1 MGTHCI
7 IGYHI
12 TKIIVILKESYRRNH
27 LNYMLLY
34 WMTFSF
40 AICGRHLRFLR
51 WLWLLMIIYHLFIS
65 FHVAYLYYHLT
76 MLAFTLFMLRV
87 IVYKE
92 LTLTKLQR
100 HYCYFYSNARQTYFK
115 QAVKNWRNLNVSKY
129 CRYLSHMIVIKI
141 VTSYEN
147 VHYRT

>member
-27 LNYMLLY
+27 LNNMLLY
-34 WMTFSF
+34 WMTFSL

-76 MLAFTLFMLRV
+76 MLAFTLFMFRI

-100 HYCYFYSNARQTYFK
+100 QYCYFYSNARQTYFK
-115 QAVKNWRNLNVSKY
+115 QAVKNWRNLNVSK
-129 CRYLSHMIVIKI
+129 CGRYLSHMIVIKNRDI
-141 VTSYEN
+141 IWKCSL
-147 VHYRT
+147 